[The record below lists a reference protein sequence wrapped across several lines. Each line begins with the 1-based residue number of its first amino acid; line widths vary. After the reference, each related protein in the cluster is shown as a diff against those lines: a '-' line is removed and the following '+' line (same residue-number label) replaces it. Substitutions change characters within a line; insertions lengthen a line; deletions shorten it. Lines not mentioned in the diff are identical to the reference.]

1 MCFIRKLSLIFSAT
15 FHIQDR
21 CSTFKNIKMTK
32 RDFFIVLIKIFG
44 LYSII
49 SALFSALP
57 SNIVF
62 VIQNID
68 FVGVLWIGLV
78 VIFVIGLFLL
88 LLYKADKISDLLKLK
103 NGFDEERI
111 DFGGLKSIDILKFSI
126 LIIGGILLINNISSF
141 LSITLFAFKSSLPQ
155 GFDQAYDQGVWK
167 YNSIEDYVNWAICT
181 SNLIVGYLL
190 ISNFKRLALYL
201 NKKIIE

>member
-1 MCFIRKLSLIFSAT
+1 
-15 FHIQDR
+15 
-21 CSTFKNIKMTK
+21 MTK

-126 LIIGGILLINNISSF
+126 LIIGGKEPRKSIIS
-141 LSITLFAFKSSLPQ
+141 
-155 GFDQAYDQGVWK
+155 
-167 YNSIEDYVNWAICT
+167 E
-181 SNLIVGYLL
+181 
-190 ISNFKRLALYL
+190 
-201 NKKIIE
+201 